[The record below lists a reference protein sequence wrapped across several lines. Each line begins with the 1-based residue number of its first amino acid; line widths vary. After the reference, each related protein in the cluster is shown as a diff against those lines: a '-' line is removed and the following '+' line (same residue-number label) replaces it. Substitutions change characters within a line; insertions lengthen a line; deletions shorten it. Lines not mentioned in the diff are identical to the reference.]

1 MSNEELMRRLAS
13 GDESALEELTER
25 NMGLI
30 CGRARLIAREYGCEG
45 QKETLS
51 ELEGEGMVAFFEC
64 IRSGKYDESKGKLTT
79 YVVPFI
85 DGAIRR
91 YAKRELRFAG
101 AITEDEIESAEE
113 LSEQEDESVSV
124 EETVHRAMETEEMR
138 RNFESLPKRDRDILG
153 KCFGVFGYQKEALRD
168 IAMYHMVSEDAVEK
182 AKRRAQD
189 KLLGQINAAEDGN

>member
-1 MSNEELMRRLAS
+1 
-13 GDESALEELTER
+13 
-25 NMGLI
+25 
-30 CGRARLIAREYGCEG
+30 
-45 QKETLS
+45 
-51 ELEGEGMVAFFEC
+51 MVAFFEC

-113 LSEQEDESVSV
+113 LSEQEDESASV

-138 RNFESLPKRDRDILG
+138 RYFDSLSRRERDIIG
-153 KCFGVFGYQKEALRD
+153 KCFGVFGYQKEPLRD
-168 IAMYHMVSEDAVEK
+168 IAMYHMVGEDAVEK

-189 KLLGQINAAEDGN
+189 KLLGQMNAAEDGN

>member
-91 YAKRELRFAG
+91 YAKRELHFAG
-101 AITEDEIESAEE
+101 VITEDEIESAEE
-113 LSEQEDESVSV
+113 LSVQEDESVSV

-138 RNFESLPKRDRDILG
+138 RYFDSLSRQERDIIG
-153 KCFGVFGYQKEALRD
+153 KCFGVFGYQKEPLRD
-168 IAMYHMVSEDAVEK
+168 IAMYHMVGEDAVEK

-189 KLLGQINAAEDGN
+189 KLLGQMNAEEEG